1 MGVRDEAER
10 LVRNSWRE
18 VRAEDITFMAGSIA
32 YHAFVSMLP
41 LLVFLL
47 VVLSAVGNEAF
58 TAELVEVTEQFL
70 TPYAR
75 DLLVE
80 SLDVTSA
87 RTGVSLLGGVTLLWG
102 ISKIFRSLDVAF
114 SRIYD
119 SPRQKTVLD
128 EVENALVVL
137 FGLVVAVLSFLAAGA
152 VLSLFPDLPYLPVL
166 NPLVLLVG
174 LGVAF
179 FPIYYVFP
187 DVDVTPREVLPGVV
201 VAALGWTAL
210 EAVFQAYVSFA
221 GRYEAAYGTLGS
233 AFILLIWLYF
243 SGLILL
249 LGAVVNAVLAGR
261 TGDRNSLDEGVAER
275 ERWRQAREEGGET
288 ERSTEA
294 DGGGAATD
302 REALD
307 RSGQELGRAYERL
320 DGDRQRLEHRIER
333 LEAENDRLERENDR
347 LEREND
353 ALALRLRR
361 QRRSGRERVRRWLF
375 GDRE

>member
-10 LVRNSWRE
+10 VVRNSWRE
-18 VRAEDITFMAGSIA
+18 VQAEDITFMAGSIA

-47 VVLSAVGNEAF
+47 VVLSAVGNDAF
-58 TAELVEVTEQFL
+58 TAELVDVTEQFL

-87 RTGVSLLGGVTLLWG
+87 RTGVSLLGAVTLLWG
-102 ISKIFRSLDVAF
+102 ISKIFRSLDIAF
-114 SRIYD
+114 SKIYD
-119 SPRQKTVLD
+119 SQHRTTVLD
-128 EVENALVVL
+128 QVENALVVL
-137 FGLVVAVLSFLAAGA
+137 FGLVVAVLSFLAAGTIF
-152 VLSLFPDLPYLPVL
+152 SLFPDLPYLPVL
-166 NPLVLLVG
+166 NPLVLLAG

-187 DVDVTPREVLPGVV
+187 DVDVTPREVLPGVIF
-201 VAALGWTAL
+201 AALGWTAL

-233 AFILLIWLYF
+233 AFLLLIWLYF

-261 TGDRNSLDEGVAER
+261 TGDRNPLDETVARRDREAAER
-275 ERWRQAREEGGET
+275 FET
-288 ERSTEA
+288 NTEV

-302 REALD
+302 REALEHSY
-307 RSGQELGRAYERL
+307 RELGRAYERL
-320 DGDRQRLEHRIER
+320 DADGRRLERRVER

-347 LEREND
+347 LKRENVD
-353 ALALRLRR
+353 LMRRLARRR
-361 QRRSGRERVRRWLF
+361 QSVWERAKQWVF
-375 GDRE
+375 GE